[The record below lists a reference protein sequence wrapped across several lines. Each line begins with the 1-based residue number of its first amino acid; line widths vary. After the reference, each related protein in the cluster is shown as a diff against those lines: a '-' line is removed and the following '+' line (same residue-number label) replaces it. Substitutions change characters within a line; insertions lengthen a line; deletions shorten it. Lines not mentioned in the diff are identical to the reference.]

1 MLSALRLRDFVLTQQ
16 AELELSPGF
25 TVITGETG
33 AGKSVLFEAL
43 RFALGGSA
51 DAVLVRPGAERTEVE
66 AVFDL
71 RDSPSREAV
80 AAALEQLDVPF
91 DGELVLRRWLALG
104 DSGGRGASRRLSG
117 RLRINDRTA
126 TLETVR
132 GLAPLLVDIHGQ
144 REHLSLLRPGQ
155 CLALLDRFAG
165 LGGPR
170 DDFAGMVR
178 RLHALDR
185 RLDAFEGDERER
197 ARRVAMLRHEASEI
211 AAAGLRH
218 GEEEELRSEHSRLLH
233 AARLVADSEAART
246 ALESDVLGDA
256 LATVRRI
263 VEVDDGAV
271 GLGMSMEAAAE
282 HAADALRELRS
293 YADTIVVDPARLAEV
308 EARLSLIAQL
318 ERRWGDGVAE
328 VIAYG
333 EQASQEADQLEGQE
347 ADLAQIRAEA
357 GALLRQIEIA
367 ALELSASRREAAQ
380 RFVAA
385 ILEECQSLHLEGAVV
400 EVAFEPIRVAVDGRA
415 ITAPDDAQVGFD
427 QTGMDRIELLV
438 SFNPDAPP
446 RPLQRVAS
454 GGETARLTL
463 AIKAV
468 LGDRDAV
475 PVLLF
480 DEIDVGLGGR
490 SGATVGERLARLG
503 QSHQVLC
510 ITHLPQV
517 ASYASAH
524 LRVRK
529 VAERS
534 GTLVVV
540 ETLDAAARLTELA
553 EMLGADSEANR
564 TSARALLRAGV
575 DR

>member
-1 MLSALRLRDFVLTQQ
+1 MRDFVLTQQ

-43 RFALGGSA
+43 RFALGGPA
-51 DAVLVRPGAERTEVE
+51 DAALVRPGAERTEVE

-71 RDSPSREAV
+71 RDSPSREV
-80 AAALEQLDVPF
+80 VSAALEQLDVPF

-104 DSGGRGASRRLSG
+104 DSGGRRSSGRLSG

-132 GLAPLLVDIHGQ
+132 GLAPWLVDIHGQ

-165 LGGPR
+165 LGGAR
-170 DDFAGMVR
+170 DEFAGMVR

-185 RLDAFEGDERER
+185 RLDAFEGDEREQR
-197 ARRVAMLRHEASEI
+197 ARRVALLRHEASEI
-211 AAAGLRH
+211 AAAGLRD
-218 GEEEELRSEHSRLLH
+218 GEEEELRSEHSRLVH
-233 AARLVADSEAART
+233 AARLLEDSETART

-256 LATVRRI
+256 LAAVRRI
-263 VEVDDGAV
+263 VEVDDEAV
-271 GLGMSMEAAAE
+271 GLRMSMEAAAE

-318 ERRWGDGVAE
+318 ERRWGDSVAE

-347 ADLAQIRAEA
+347 ADLAEIRAEA
-357 GALLRQIEIA
+357 DALLRQIEIA

-380 RFVAA
+380 RFVGA
-385 ILEECQSLHLEGAVV
+385 ILEECQSLHLDGAVV
-400 EVAFEPIRVAVDGRA
+400 EIAFESIRVAVDGRA
-415 ITAPDDAQVGFD
+415 ISAPDDAQVGFD

-468 LGDRDAV
+468 LGDRDEV

-529 VAERS
+529 AADQS

-540 ETLDAAARLTELA
+540 EALDAAARLTELA

-575 DR
+575 GR